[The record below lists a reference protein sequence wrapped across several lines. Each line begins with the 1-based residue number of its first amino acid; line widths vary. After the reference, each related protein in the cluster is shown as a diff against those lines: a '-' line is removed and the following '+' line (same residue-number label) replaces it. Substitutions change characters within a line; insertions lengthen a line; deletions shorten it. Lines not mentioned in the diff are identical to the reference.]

1 LFIKENYE
9 VFGEWYKQDK
19 MNLFLIE
26 DFEEYE
32 LKLKNLIKIKKE
44 TLINN
49 SLIPSYLRE
58 DVL

>member
-1 LFIKENYE
+1 
-9 VFGEWYKQDK
+9 